1 MLVYPVYNEF
11 NSLPQYPDLT
21 TLKKWQ
27 FENIVGKGENAGS
40 QHFLLFSQQFLCSQ
54 GQKKNHHLSN
64 ITFVVYRRF
73 NLVKVKI
80 LSFGKELIT

>member
-1 MLVYPVYNEF
+1 MLLCPVQNEF

-27 FENIVGKGENAGS
+27 FENIVGRGENAGS
-40 QHFLLFSQQFLCSQ
+40 QHFLLFSGFLCYQ
-54 GQKKNHHLSN
+54 GQKKKNHHLSN

-73 NLVKVKI
+73 Q
-80 LSFGKELIT
+80 FGRGQNFVVW